1 MNRDVVN
8 TEGGGGTPVGTVGRE
23 RQSAGRAETAEECRR
38 SRSEGAESRPGS
50 LVFVFVFVFF
60 VFLGTSGQ

>member
-1 MNRDVVN
+1 
-8 TEGGGGTPVGTVGRE
+8 VGTVARE
-23 RQSAGRAETAEECRR
+23 RQSAGRAETGEECRR

-60 VFLGTSGQ
+60 VFLGTSGQYGEAGIFVYAMVGR